1 MLMCRNHPEVIEGVR
16 RCTRCGS
23 TFCRDCLVDIAGHP
37 FCATCKSEQLLDVR
51 SGVDRTRLPLA
62 GFWKRFGAVLLDGI
76 LLAIPMYA
84 VMGIVAFFVI
94 AGKQGPPPL
103 WFNFISL
110 PFMILTPIYEGLM
123 FTLKDG
129 QTLGKMAVGIQV
141 VRVDG
146 SPMTKGQA
154 WGRAWLKMV
163 LGCISIFDYIPFWFT
178 EDKTTIHDMAAS
190 TRVVEKY

>member
-1 MLMCRNHPEVIEGVR
+1 MLMCRNHVEVVEGVR
-16 RCTRCGS
+16 RCARCGS
-23 TFCRDCLVDIAGHP
+23 PFCRDCLVDIAGHP
-37 FCATCKSEQLLDVR
+37 FCATCKNEQLLDVR

-84 VMGIVAFFVI
+84 VMGIVAMFVI
-94 AGKQGPPPL
+94 VGKQGPPPF

-110 PFMILTPIYEGLM
+110 PFMFITPIYEGLM